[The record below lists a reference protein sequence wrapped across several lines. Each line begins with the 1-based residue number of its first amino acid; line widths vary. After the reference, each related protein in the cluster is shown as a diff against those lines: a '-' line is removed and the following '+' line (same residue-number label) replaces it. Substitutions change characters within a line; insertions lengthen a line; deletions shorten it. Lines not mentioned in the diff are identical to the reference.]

1 MFIVTNK
8 YQLNSFNPDMLIIAR
23 QSRGY
28 TQKQLADLISP
39 IKQSKL
45 SKIESGLQNIN
56 DADLELL
63 ANTLNYPIDFFY
75 QKDSLCA
82 PSISGLFHRKRSTI
96 SAKTLDKVHA
106 SIAIKCI
113 QVKKLLNSINIEHL
127 PMPNYDTEDATPSE
141 IAKMTRV
148 LMEFTKMAYKKF
160 IYVIENGCWYNYS
173 NG

>member
-1 MFIVTNK
+1 MTNK

-75 QKDSLCA
+75 QKDLLI
-82 PSISGLFHRKRSTI
+82 IS
-96 SAKTLDKVHA
+96 
-106 SIAIKCI
+106 
-113 QVKKLLNSINIEHL
+113 Q
-127 PMPNYDTEDATPSE
+127 TE
-141 IAKMTRV
+141 
-148 LMEFTKMAYKKF
+148 
-160 IYVIENGCWYNYS
+160 
-173 NG
+173 